1 METLSELVQQAAA
14 LSNRPCTAVAC
25 AADADVL
32 ESVELA
38 VSRGLATFK
47 LYDDKKQLL
56 ETIQSKYPQL
66 ANHPDIELIDSEG
79 MQHAAQ
85 LAVDA
90 VSTGEAQ
97 VLMKGN
103 LPTAALMKVALRKE
117 AGLRTGNVLSH
128 VAAFEIPG
136 YDKLYFVT
144 DSAMSITPDLQVKAQ
159 IIQNAVTVARACGID
174 IPVVVP
180 LAAVES
186 VNPAMQA
193 TLDAASLTM
202 MNQRG
207 QLKNCIVEGP
217 MALDNAISPEAAQH
231 KGLSGP
237 AAGKADIL
245 VAPNLE
251 AGNILYKSLT
261 YFARAK
267 VGGIIQGASAPIV
280 VTSRADNAETK
291 LHSLALALLVSKN

>member
-174 IPVVVP
+174 VPVVVP

-207 QLKNCIVEGP
+207 QLKNCVVEGP

-267 VGGIIQGASAPIV
+267 VGGIIQGASAPII

>member
-14 LSNRPCTAVAC
+14 LSDRPCTAVAC

-47 LYDDKKQLL
+47 LYDDKKELL

-90 VSTGEAQ
+90 VSTGKAQ

-144 DSAMSITPDLQVKAQ
+144 DSAMSITPDLQVKVQ

-174 IPVVVP
+174 VPVVVP

-207 QLKNCIVEGP
+207 QLKNCVVEGP

>member
-1 METLSELVQQAAA
+1 METLSEIVEQAAA
-14 LSNRPCTAVAC
+14 LSDRPCTAIAC

-32 ESVELA
+32 DSVELA

-47 LYDDKKQLL
+47 LYDNKQLL
-56 ETIQSKYPQL
+56 VNVLQAKYPQL
-66 ANHPDIELIDSEG
+66 VNHPDIELVDSNG
-79 MQHAAQ
+79 IQQAAQ

-90 VSTGEAQ
+90 VASGDAQ

-103 LPTAALMKVALRKE
+103 LPTAALMKAALRKE

-128 VAAFEIPG
+128 VAVFEIPG
-136 YDKLYFVT
+136 FDKLYFVT
-144 DSAMSITPDLQVKAQ
+144 DSAMSILPDLQVKAQ
-159 IIQNAVTVARACGID
+159 IIQNAVTVARACGVEV
-174 IPVVVP
+174 PVVVP

-207 QLKNCIVEGP
+207 QLQNCIVEGP

-261 YFARAK
+261 YFAQAK

-280 VTSRADNAETK
+280 VTSRSDSAETK

>member
-14 LSNRPCTAVAC
+14 LSDRPCTAVAC

-66 ANHPDIELIDSEG
+66 ANHPDIELIDSES

-90 VSTGEAQ
+90 VSTGNAQ

-136 YDKLYFVT
+136 FNKLYFVT
-144 DSAMSITPDLQVKAQ
+144 DSAMSITPDLQVKVQ

-174 IPVVVP
+174 VPVVVP

-207 QLKNCIVEGP
+207 QLKNCVVEGP

>member
-14 LSNRPCTAVAC
+14 LSDRPCTAVAC